1 MAMMYQIDFVIV
13 VVKYPGP
20 IHMLLLVKTNLY
32 LEM

>member
-1 MAMMYQIDFVIV
+1 MANDDTDFVIV

-32 LEM
+32 L